1 MVLKSMKIGL
11 LLAVSGLACTA
22 SADEALRK
30 DIAADY
36 DKNLSAL
43 FTHFHQNPELS
54 FKETKTA
61 ERLAK
66 EIEALGYDVTTGVGR
81 TGVVAV
87 LKNKNQFI
95 KL

>member
-1 MVLKSMKIGL
+1 MFKKTITIVI
-11 LLAVSGLACTA
+11 LAACAGFAYTA
-22 SADEALRK
+22 SAHESLRE

-36 DKNLSAL
+36 DQNLSAL

-87 LKNKNQFI
+87 LKNARAQQ
-95 KL
+95 L